1 MIHLH
6 NRKCVKKA
14 QGLRLTWAHTQTGD
28 RTMALAVASENPFC
42 LSLDILAVFSQF
54 HDAIT
59 NKSYVTPAR
68 EHSLSHFSFFGV
80 RR

>member
-14 QGLRLTWAHTQTGD
+14 QSPRLTWAHTQTGY
-28 RTMALAVASENPFC
+28 RTVALAVAPENSFC
-42 LSLDILAVFSQF
+42 HSLDILAVLSQF

-59 NKSYVTPAR
+59 NKSYVTPGR
-68 EHSLSHFSFFGV
+68 EHSLSLFSFFGV

>member
-1 MIHLH
+1 
-6 NRKCVKKA
+6 
-14 QGLRLTWAHTQTGD
+14 
-28 RTMALAVASENPFC
+28 MALAVASENPFC
-42 LSLDILAVFSQF
+42 LSLDILAVFSKF

-68 EHSLSHFSFFGV
+68 EHSLSLFSFFGV